1 MPFDFRFPDVGEGIA
16 EGELVKW
23 LVKEGER
30 IKQDQPLAEVET
42 DKAVV
47 EIPSPKAGVVGKLY
61 FKEGDTVKVG
71 EILVTIFDEGERI
84 AFAPEIKR
92 PEIKPAGKIEKKEEI
107 RKEIQ
112 KKDAGAVVGVLE
124 EAPEDSAEKASPEPE
139 KTSAIIEQK
148 QETIRPLAMPSV
160 RKIAEKLAVDLKKI
174 PATGARGQITKTDV
188 ENLAR
193 MKDDKGE
200 QQTVGLRVTKKY
212 DMYGYL
218 ERIPLKGIRKSVA
231 LNMVKSKFTIPH
243 VTHTEEADVTHLVE
257 IRESLK
263 ELAKEHGIH
272 LTYLPF
278 IIKAVIEGLRKYPYL
293 NATLDEQ
300 ASEIIL
306 KKYYNIGMAVDV
318 EGGLIVPVIK
328 IADSKSIF
336 ELAREIEALAV
347 KAKDRKLDLQDMKGG
362 TFTITNVGSIGGIF
376 ATPII
381 NYPEAAILAPGR
393 IHERPVVKDNQIL
406 IRKIMPISLSFDH
419 RIVDGAYA
427 ARFTN
432 EVKEYLENPHLFLL
446 DDK

>member
-1 MPFDFRFPDVGEGIA
+1 MPFDFKFPDVGEGIA

-23 LVKEGER
+23 LVKEGEPV
-30 IKQDQPLAEVET
+30 KQDQPLAEVET

-47 EIPSPKAGVVGKLY
+47 EIPSPKSGIIGKLY
-61 FKEGDTVKVG
+61 FKAGDTVKVG
-71 EILVTIFDEGERI
+71 QILVTIFEEGEKAAPAAEI
-84 AFAPEIKR
+84 KKPEIIAESR
-92 PEIKPAGKIEKKEEI
+92 IKQKEEI
-107 RKEIQ
+107 KSEAP

-124 EAPEDSAEKASPEPE
+124 EAPEEIRPSGKLPEV
-139 KTSAIIEQK
+139 IEQK
-148 QETIRPLAMPSV
+148 AAKPLAMPSV
-160 RKIAEKLAVDLKKI
+160 RKIAEKLAIDLKRVVA
-174 PATGARGQITKTDV
+174 ATGAHGQITKSDV
-188 ENLAR
+188 EKAAAQ
-193 MKDDKGE
+193 KEPE
-200 QQTVGLRVTKKY
+200 QQTIGLKVTKKY

-218 ERIPLKGIRKSVA
+218 ERVPLKGIRKSVA

-263 ELAKEHGIH
+263 ELAREHGIH

-278 IIKAVIEGLRKYPYL
+278 IIKAIIEGLKKYPYM
-293 NATLDEQ
+293 NSTLDEQ
-300 ASEIIL
+300 ESEIIL
-306 KKYYNIGMAVDV
+306 KKYYNIGLAVDV

-336 ELAREIEALAV
+336 ELAKEIEIMAN
-347 KAKDRKLDLQDMKGG
+347 KAKERKLDLQDMKGG

-393 IHERPVVKDNQIL
+393 IHERPVVKDSSIV
-406 IRKIMPISLSFDH
+406 IRKIMPLSLSFDH

-432 EVKEYLENPHLFLL
+432 EIKTYLENPHLFLL
-446 DDK
+446 EEK

>member
-1 MPFDFRFPDVGEGIA
+1 MPFDFRFPDVGEGIT

-23 LVKEGER
+23 LVKEGEQ
-30 IKQDQPLAEVET
+30 IKQDQVLAQVET

-47 EIPSPKAGVVGKLY
+47 EIPSPRAGVIGRLY
-61 FKEGDTVKVG
+61 FKEGDAVKVG
-71 EILVTIFDEGERI
+71 EVLVTILEEGEKESP
-84 AFAPEIKR
+84 AAEIKR
-92 PEIKPAGKIEKKEEI
+92 PEIKAESKIKQKEEI
-107 RKEIQ
+107 KAEAP

-124 EAPEDSAEKASPEPE
+124 EAPEEIRPSGKLPE
-139 KTSAIIEQK
+139 IIEQK
-148 QETIRPLAMPSV
+148 QEQKTIRPSAMPSV
-160 RKIAEKLAVDLKKI
+160 RKIAEKLAVDLKKVS
-174 PATGARGQITKTDV
+174 ATGAHGQITRSDV
-188 ENLAR
+188 ESLAKL
-193 MKDDKGE
+193 KDDKGE
-200 QQTVGLRVTKKY
+200 QQTIGLKVTKKY

-218 ERIPLKGIRKSVA
+218 ERIPLKGIRKAVA

-300 ASEIIL
+300 ESEIIL
-306 KKYYNIGMAVDV
+306 KKYYNIGLAVDV

-336 ELAREIEALAV
+336 ELAKEIEILAN

-393 IHERPVVKDNQIL
+393 IHERPVVKDNSIV

-432 EVKEYLENPHLFLL
+432 EVKTYLENPHLFLL
-446 DDK
+446 DEK